1 MFVVNLAE
9 YDQVL
14 FEDGTQNRLQESL
27 MLFDFLVNA
36 QWFTQ
41 SKFILLFSNI
51 IQFRKKLQRQPLV
64 DSTRGLHSSTKDV

>member
-51 IQFRKKLQRQPLV
+51 I
-64 DSTRGLHSSTKDV
+64 